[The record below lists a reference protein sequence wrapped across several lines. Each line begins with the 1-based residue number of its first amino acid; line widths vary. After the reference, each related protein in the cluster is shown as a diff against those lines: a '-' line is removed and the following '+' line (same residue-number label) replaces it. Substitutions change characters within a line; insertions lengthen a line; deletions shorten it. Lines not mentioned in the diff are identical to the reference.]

1 MWISKAT
8 LSGSD
13 FSFVARSAAVFMVL
27 VAAVPAAAQT
37 SNQDA
42 DQATAL
48 PAAQVLVERHVKLVN
63 ADAIIAH
70 GSFRTVSEFSMPS
83 LGMSGKIHVVG
94 AAPGRMMMTM
104 TLPGLGEIAS
114 GFDGTTGWSMN
125 PMEGPRLMS
134 EAELSQVRDEAD
146 FEANIRSSRLIESM
160 QTVER
165 AEFGGN
171 ACWKVRL
178 LWKSGRETFDC
189 YDIETGF
196 LIATMMQTQTAMG
209 AVASTIMF
217 DEYTDY
223 HGVLMPRVSRQQA
236 FGQEMTVTLESIE
249 FGGVDATAFELPDAI
264 RALVGK

>member
-8 LSGSD
+8 ISGSD
-13 FSFVARSAAVFMVL
+13 IRFAARLGAVFMVL
-27 VAAVPAAAQT
+27 GAAVPAVAQT
-37 SNQDA
+37 SHHDA
-42 DQATAL
+42 AQATGL
-48 PAAQVLVERHVKLVN
+48 PAAQDLVARHVKLVN

-83 LGMSGKIHVVG
+83 LGMTGRIHVVG
-94 AAPGRMMMTM
+94 AAPGRMSMTM

-134 EAELSQVRDEAD
+134 DQELSQIRDEAD
-146 FEANIRSSRLIESM
+146 FDANIRSSRLIESM
-160 QTVER
+160 ETVER
-165 AEFGGN
+165 ADFGGK

-178 LWKSGRETFDC
+178 QWKSGRETFDC
-189 YDIETGF
+189 YDVETGF

-209 AVASTIMF
+209 SIASTILF

-223 HGVLMPRVSRQQA
+223 HGVMMPRVSRQQA
-236 FGQEMTVTLESIE
+236 FGQEMTVTIESIE
-249 FGGVDATAFELPDAI
+249 FGGVDTTAFALPDAI